1 MTWECFADRAYF
13 DMWCVR
19 EVGNR
24 RFGESFHLV
33 NGDEARGLVA
43 LLNERGDHHPAAV
56 EAVEQKDRM

>member
-1 MTWECFADRAYF
+1 MAWECFSDPAYY

-24 RFGESFHLV
+24 NFREGFHLV

-43 LLNERGDHHPAAV
+43 LLNAQPVASPSQAPSRHE
-56 EAVEQKDRM
+56 